1 MERVL
6 TQEEIDAMVRAASGR
21 QDDHQRKDTRLIK
34 PCTFR
39 QSGQLTGEQVAAV
52 NGLHEGFAR
61 SLTQSLGAYLRVSFE
76 VTLVSIEQLAYS
88 EFLERIP
95 EITYMMCV
103 RVEHMS
109 AGAAMQI
116 DHSLVFPLVDILLGG
131 IGHCD
136 VFTREVSEIE
146 EQIMEGVAKIICRE
160 LESAWTPLDTKLD
173 LDGRQ
178 PPAQMQRFL
187 APTEKTLC
195 LSFEVKLAG
204 TTGTLNLIFPVSISN
219 TLLRKLSADGSYG
232 KSRQAARNGGQM
244 MAKMLECPFP
254 IELGITAIKLP
265 VNTIAGLVPQQVC
278 DLGIPVLKSASLI
291 LAGRSTR
298 LPPSGPKVLA
308 AGKSSSIDV
317 GSICQGGSDQFF

>member
-6 TQEEIDAMVRAASGR
+6 TQEEIDAMVRVASGR
-21 QDDHQRKDTRLIK
+21 QEDSRKKETRDIK

-61 SLTQSLGAYLRVSFE
+61 SLTQSLGAYLRVTFE
-76 VTLVSIEQLAYS
+76 VTLVSVEQLAYN

-95 EITYMMCV
+95 EVTYMMCF
-103 RVEHMS
+103 RVEQMS
-109 AGAAMQI
+109 ASAAMQI

-131 IGHCD
+131 IGHCEIL
-136 VFTREVSEIE
+136 TREVSEIE
-146 EQIMEGVAKIICRE
+146 EQIMEGVARIICRE
-160 LESAWTPLDTKLD
+160 LETAWAPLGTKLD

-195 LSFEVKLAG
+195 LSFEIKLAD

-219 TLLRKLSADGSYG
+219 TLLRKLSADWSYG
-232 KSRQAARNGGQM
+232 RSRPADRTGGQM
-244 MAKMLECPFP
+244 TAKMLDCPFP
-254 IELGITAIKLP
+254 IELGIPAIKLP
-265 VNTIAGLVPQQVC
+265 INTLAALVPQTVC
-278 DLGIPVLKSASLI
+278 NLGIPVRKPASLI
-291 LAGRSTR
+291 VAGRQTFEANPVRQGR
-298 LPPSGPKVLA
+298 LRA
-308 AGKSSSIDV
+308 AQV
-317 GSICQGGSDQFF
+317 GSQLAFSGEERKR

>member
-1 MERVL
+1 MERAL
-6 TQEEIDAMVRAASGR
+6 TQEEIDAMMRVASGR
-21 QDDHQRKDTRLIK
+21 QDEHQRKETRLIK

-39 QSGQLTGEQVAAV
+39 QSGQLTAEQVAAV

-95 EITYMMCV
+95 EITYMMCF

-109 AGAAMQI
+109 SGAGMQI

-160 LESAWTPLDTKLD
+160 LESAWTPLGTKLD

-195 LSFEVKLAG
+195 LSFEVKLAE
-204 TTGTLNLIFPVSISN
+204 TTGKLNLIFPVSISN
-219 TLLRKLSADGSYG
+219 TLLRKLSANRSYG
-232 KSRQAARNGGQM
+232 KSRQAARNGGQLV
-244 MAKMLECPFP
+244 AKMLECSFP

-265 VNTIAGLVPQQVC
+265 VNTLAGLVPQQVC
-278 DLGIPVLKSASLI
+278 NLGIPVLKSASLI
-291 LAGRSTR
+291 IAGREVFAANPVRQGR
-298 LPPSGPKVLA
+298 LRA
-308 AGKSSSIDV
+308 AQVGQQLILTGEERKS
-317 GSICQGGSDQFF
+317 

>member
-6 TQEEIDAMVRAASGR
+6 TQEEIDAMVRVASGR
-21 QDDHQRKDTRLIK
+21 QKESQRKETRSIK

-39 QSGQLTGEQVAAV
+39 QSGQLTGEQVASV

-95 EITYMMCV
+95 EVTYMMCF
-103 RVEHMS
+103 RVEQMN

-116 DHSLVFPLVDILLGG
+116 DHALVFPLVDILLGG
-131 IGHCD
+131 VGHCD

-146 EQIMEGVAKIICRE
+146 EQIMESVAKIICRE
-160 LESAWTPLDTKLD
+160 LEAAWTPLGTKLA

-195 LSFEVKLAG
+195 LSFEVKLAE
-204 TTGTLNLIFPVSISN
+204 TTGTLNLIFPVSVSN
-219 TLLRKLSADGSYG
+219 TLLRKLSADLSYG
-232 KSRQAARNGGQM
+232 RSRPATVNGGQM
-244 MAKMLECPFP
+244 TLKMLDCTFP
-254 IELGITAIKLP
+254 IELGITAIQLP
-265 VNTIAGLVPQQVC
+265 INVLAGLVPQLVYN
-278 DLGIPVLKSASLI
+278 LGIPVQRPASLI
-291 LAGRSTR
+291 IAGREAFEANPVRQGR
-298 LPPSGPKVLA
+298 LRA
-308 AGKSSSIDV
+308 AQVGQPLIFAGEERKS
-317 GSICQGGSDQFF
+317 

>member
-1 MERVL
+1 MDRVL
-6 TQEEIDAMVRAASGR
+6 TQEEIDAIVRLASGR
-21 QDDHQRKDTRLIK
+21 RDDSQRKETRSIK

-76 VTLVSIEQLAYS
+76 VTLVSIEQLPYS

-95 EITYMMCV
+95 EITYMMCF
-103 RVEHMS
+103 RVENMS
-109 AGAAMQI
+109 SGAAMQI

-131 IGHCD
+131 TGQCD
-136 VFTREVSEIE
+136 VLTREVSEIE

-160 LESAWTPLDTKLD
+160 LASAWTPLGTKLD

-195 LSFEVKLAG
+195 LSFEVKLAE

-219 TLLRKLSADGSYG
+219 TLLRKLSADWSYSR
-232 KSRQAARNGGQM
+232 SRQAARSGGHM
-244 MAKMLECPFP
+244 TLKMLECSFP

-265 VNTIAGLVPQQVC
+265 INTLAGLAPGQVC
-278 DLGIPVLKSASLI
+278 DLGIPVLKTASLI
-291 LAGRSTR
+291 IAGRELFTANPVRQGR
-298 LPPSGPKVLA
+298 LRA
-308 AGKSSSIDV
+308 AQIGQALDFAGEERKS
-317 GSICQGGSDQFF
+317 

>member
-6 TQEEIDAMVRAASGR
+6 TQEEIDAMVRMASGR
-21 QDDHQRKDTRLIK
+21 KDDRQRKETRSIK
-34 PCTFR
+34 LCTFR
-39 QSGQLTGEQVAAV
+39 QSGQLTSEQVAAV

-61 SLTQSLGAYLRVSFE
+61 TLTQSLGAYLRVSFE

-95 EITYMMCV
+95 EITYMMCFQ
-103 RVEHMS
+103 VEQMS

-116 DHSLVFPLVDILLGG
+116 DHSLVFPLIDILLGG
-131 IGHCD
+131 SGHCD

-160 LESAWTPLDTKLD
+160 LEATWAVMGTKLD

-195 LSFEVKLAG
+195 LSFEVKVAEA
-204 TTGTLNLIFPVSISN
+204 TGTLNLIFPVSISN
-219 TLLRKLSADGSYG
+219 TLLRKLSVDWSYG
-232 KSRQAARNGGQM
+232 KSRPATRNGEQM
-244 MAKMLECPFP
+244 TARMLECLFP

-265 VNTIAGLVPQQVC
+265 INVLAALVPQQVR
-278 DLGIPVLKSASLI
+278 DLGVPVLKPASLI
-291 LAGRSTR
+291 IAGREAFEANPVRQGR
-298 LPPSGPKVLA
+298 LRAAQVGRPLA
-308 AGKSSSIDV
+308 FAEEERKP
-317 GSICQGGSDQFF
+317 

>member
-1 MERVL
+1 MKRVL
-6 TQEEIDAMVRAASGR
+6 TQEEIDAMVRAASG
-21 QDDHQRKDTRLIK
+21 QQNDGQAPETRSIK

-39 QSGQLTGEQVAAV
+39 HSGQLTGAQVAAV

-61 SLTQSLGAYLRVSFE
+61 SLTQSLGAYLRVSFD

-95 EITYMMCV
+95 EITYMMCF
-103 RVEHMS
+103 RVEQMS

-131 IGHCD
+131 IGQCD

-146 EQIMEGVAKIICRE
+146 DQIMEGVAKIICRE
-160 LESAWTPLDTKLD
+160 LESAWTPLGTKLD

-195 LSFEVKLAG
+195 LSFEVKLAE

-219 TLLRKLSADGSYG
+219 TLLRKLSANSSYG
-232 KSRQAARNGGQM
+232 RSRPVVRNGGQL
-244 MAKMLECPFP
+244 AVKMLDCSFP
-254 IELGITAIKLP
+254 VELGITAVKLSI
-265 VNTIAGLVPQQVC
+265 NTLAGLLPQQVC
-278 DLGIPVLKSASLI
+278 NLGIPVLKPASLI
-291 LAGRSTR
+291 IAGREAFEANPARQGR
-298 LPPSGPKVLA
+298 LRA
-308 AGKSSSIDV
+308 AQLGQPLVFAGEERK
-317 GSICQGGSDQFF
+317 Q

>member
-6 TQEEIDAMVRAASGR
+6 TQEEINAMVRAASGQ
-21 QDDHQRKDTRLIK
+21 QDDGQGAETRTIK

-61 SLTQSLGAYLRVSFE
+61 NLTQSLGAYLRVSFE

-88 EFLERIP
+88 EFLERVP
-95 EITYMMCV
+95 EITYMMCI
-103 RVEHMS
+103 RVEQMS

-131 IGHCD
+131 IGQCD
-136 VFTREVSEIE
+136 IFTREVSEIE

-160 LESAWTPLDTKLD
+160 LESAWTPLGTKLD

-195 LSFEVKLAG
+195 LSFEVKLAE

-219 TLLRKLSADGSYG
+219 TLLRKLSASSSYG
-232 KSRQAARNGGQM
+232 RSRPVIRNGGQLA
-244 MAKMLECPFP
+244 AKMLDCSFP
-254 IELGITAIKLP
+254 VELGITAIKLSIH
-265 VNTIAGLVPQQVC
+265 TLAGLLPHNVC
-278 DLGIPVLKSASLI
+278 NLGIPVLKPASLI
-291 LAGRSTR
+291 IAGREAFEANPARQGR
-298 LPPSGPKVLA
+298 LRA
-308 AGKSSSIDV
+308 AQLGRPLDFAGEERKH
-317 GSICQGGSDQFF
+317 

>member
-6 TQEEIDAMVRAASGR
+6 TQEEIDAMVRVASGR
-21 QDDHQRKDTRLIK
+21 QDDSQPKETRSIK
-34 PCTFR
+34 SCTFR

-52 NGLHEGFAR
+52 NSLHEGFAR
-61 SLTQSLGAYLRVSFE
+61 TLTQSLGAYLRVSFE
-76 VTLVSIEQLAYS
+76 VTLVSIEQLPYS

-95 EITYMMCV
+95 EVTYMMCIS
-103 RVEHMS
+103 VEQMN

-131 IGHCD
+131 VGHCE

-146 EQIMEGVAKIICRE
+146 EQIMESVARIICRE
-160 LESAWTPLDTKLD
+160 LETAWTPLGTKLE

-195 LSFEVKLAG
+195 LSFEVKLLD

-219 TLLRKLSADGSYG
+219 TLLRKLSADWSYG
-232 KSRQAARNGGQM
+232 RSRPADRSGGQM
-244 MAKMLECPFP
+244 TAKMLDCSFP

-265 VNTIAGLVPQQVC
+265 INTLAGLVPQTVC
-278 DLGIPVLKSASLI
+278 NLGIPVRKPASLI
-291 LAGRSTR
+291 IAGREAFEANPVRQGR
-298 LPPSGPKVLA
+298 LRA
-308 AGKSSSIDV
+308 AQV
-317 GSICQGGSDQFF
+317 GQRIAFAGEERKL